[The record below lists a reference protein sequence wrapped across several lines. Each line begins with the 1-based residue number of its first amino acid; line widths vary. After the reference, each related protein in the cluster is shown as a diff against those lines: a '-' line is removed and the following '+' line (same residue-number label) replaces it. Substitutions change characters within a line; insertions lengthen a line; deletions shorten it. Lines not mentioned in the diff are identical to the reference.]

1 MSKAWRIVKD
11 ISAALGMLGVIVGGC
26 WWLFNVDSRAF
37 SSMENRANGEQILQA
52 IDPVKIAKQQV
63 RDSVYMEQT
72 QASRELKQKTLDSI
86 KIAVKYNDSINFL
99 NAEQISILR
108 TEMEFRD
115 SLILDAIK
123 NVH

>member
-1 MSKAWRIVKD
+1 
-11 ISAALGMLGVIVGGC
+11 
-26 WWLFNVDSRAF
+26 
-37 SSMENRANGEQILQA
+37 MENRANGEQILQA